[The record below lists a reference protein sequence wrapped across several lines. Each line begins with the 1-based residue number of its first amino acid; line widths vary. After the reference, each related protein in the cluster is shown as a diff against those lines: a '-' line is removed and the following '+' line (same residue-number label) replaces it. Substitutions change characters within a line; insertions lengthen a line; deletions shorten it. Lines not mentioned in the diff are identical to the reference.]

1 MVSLSEISLHSSIPG
16 LELSIDTQDGQR
28 MVTHLAAAGVAVA
41 AVLAV
46 IGGFPLD
53 MPMPT
58 HSFGWVDPT
67 CGLTR
72 GSTAIVRGD
81 FALAWR
87 YNPASFLVMGFGAY
101 GITRFACGALTG
113 RFPTIHP
120 RVGRMGWYVLGVA
133 IVALA
138 LYQQSNAEFIMN
150 SRL

>member
-1 MVSLSEISLHSSIPG
+1 MVSPAGVSRHVTVLSLEVSLDPH
-16 LELSIDTQDGQR
+16 DRQR
-28 MVTHLAAAGVAVA
+28 MVTRFAAAGVVVA
-41 AVLAV
+41 AVLAM

-72 GSTAIVRGD
+72 GSTAIARGD
-81 FALAWR
+81 FTLAWR

-101 GITRFACGALTG
+101 GIARLACGALTG

-120 RVGRMGWYVLGVA
+120 RLGRVGWYVLGAA
-133 IVALA
+133 IVALT
-138 LYQQSNAEFIMN
+138 LYQQSNAEFIMD